1 MGSRGPGHV
10 CSPATETSPP
20 VHGGRRGK
28 ELEGW
33 QQLLLCA
40 EVPKQC
46 SLSATGIKKSQGI
59 FHSSYRLSPNVLFR
73 ALFPIKAWGG
83 CKDNMKARI
92 YFNNGLFWTGTQLER
107 SLIVD
112 SKAVLLS
119 CQQAGGLVCSILC
132 RTCFKIIA
140 FILLFCLISIN
151 GQRKKKKCTKKK
163 KKKDKKSQPFS
174 FLCTTGLRRT
184 CLQFWHQYYCPDT
197 EFLWLF
203 LKLFSRAWRPRTTWL
218 WISSAWWE
226 MLPKRLKKIMA
237 TGKKPVPAS
246 FS

>member
-28 ELEGW
+28 ELDGW

-92 YFNNGLFWTGTQLER
+92 YFNNSLFWTGTQLER

-151 GQRKKKKCTKKK
+151 GQRKKRVHTKKK
-163 KKKDKKSQPFS
+163 KRQKKSAILILVHNRPEKDMFTVLTS
-174 FLCTTGLRRT
+174 ILL
-184 CLQFWHQYYCPDT
+184 
-197 EFLWLF
+197 
-203 LKLFSRAWRPRTTWL
+203 SRY
-218 WISSAWWE
+218 WILVIIFKA
-226 MLPKRLKKIMA
+226 
-237 TGKKPVPAS
+237 V
-246 FS
+246 

>member
-92 YFNNGLFWTGTQLER
+92 YFNNSLFWTGTQLER

-140 FILLFCLISIN
+140 FILLFFALFQLMAKGKKKSA
-151 GQRKKKKCTKKK
+151 QKKRKKKTKKV
-163 KKKDKKSQPFS
+163 SHSHSCAQ
-174 FLCTTGLRRT
+174 
-184 CLQFWHQYYCPDT
+184 Q
-197 EFLWLF
+197 
-203 LKLFSRAWRPRTTWL
+203 AWEGHVY
-218 WISSAWWE
+218 SSDINIIVQI
-226 MLPKRLKKIMA
+226 LN
-237 TGKKPVPAS
+237 S
-246 FS
+246 CDYF